1 MVDNAICGQELTQS
15 FTKSCHAIWVDMF
28 YHEKLSWATTTTKWQ
43 ILGWTCHK
51 QEMQDK
57 EKHSESAIL
66 VLPLLEFSC
75 MTPQCPSQEYW
86 VLTGAKLC
94 KLCYI
99 IHHQLFVNYIIQ
111 LQCKNM
117 YWNLILK
124 FELRKS
130 FIYSVKLLHIQ
141 WAILYMEGEI
151 IIKGKRKIL
160 KVG

>member
-1 MVDNAICGQELTQS
+1 MHD
-15 FTKSCHAIWVDMF
+15 
-28 YHEKLSWATTTTKWQ
+28 
-43 ILGWTCHK
+43 
-51 QEMQDK
+51 
-57 EKHSESAIL
+57 
-66 VLPLLEFSC
+66 
-75 MTPQCPSQEYW
+75 PQCPSQEYW
-86 VLTGAKLC
+86 VLTGAKLY

-141 WAILYMEGEI
+141 WAIL
-151 IIKGKRKIL
+151 
-160 KVG
+160 

>member
-15 FTKSCHAIWVDMF
+15 FTKSCHAIWVDIF

-111 LQCKNM
+111 LQCKKCKTK
-117 YWNLILK
+117 Y
-124 FELRKS
+124 S
-130 FIYSVKLLHIQ
+130 FSL
-141 WAILYMEGEI
+141 GEI
-151 IIKGKRKIL
+151 SSIEGISCELCGKSEGVCEWRL
-160 KVG
+160 GFTRRSTRSA